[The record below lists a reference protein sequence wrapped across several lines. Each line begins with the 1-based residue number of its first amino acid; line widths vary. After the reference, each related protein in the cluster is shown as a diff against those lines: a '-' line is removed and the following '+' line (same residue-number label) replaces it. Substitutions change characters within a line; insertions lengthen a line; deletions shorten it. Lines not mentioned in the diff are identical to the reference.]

1 MHALQKRQRTVVR
14 RAAQSICP
22 NVYPLCAD
30 KETFARELVPFTG
43 PGSKLVIQRGRTK
56 KTPWTLGFDP
66 PLPSLDPKK
75 LDGKGLSYSI
85 AFADL
90 HETAVIRTASFAKVK
105 KVSLYRQQSYY
116 GRMEFGFTTLLTT
129 GSPPACIL

>member
-1 MHALQKRQRTVVR
+1 MPFKSARGLLSGALH
-14 RAAQSICP
+14 RASVLTCTLCVQTRK
-22 NVYPLCAD
+22 PLQGSWC
-30 KETFARELVPFTG
+30 LSQG